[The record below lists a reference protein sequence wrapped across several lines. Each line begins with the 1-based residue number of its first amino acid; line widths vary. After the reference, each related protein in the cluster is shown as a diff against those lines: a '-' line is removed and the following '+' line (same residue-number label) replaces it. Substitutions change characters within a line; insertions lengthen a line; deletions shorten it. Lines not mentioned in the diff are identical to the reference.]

1 MRVSLPHDLGREEVR
16 RRLHERHG
24 EIAQFFPPG
33 MASLDTSW
41 QGEDRMDMAITIV
54 GQQLK
59 GGIEIHDKSVT
70 IELDLP
76 LALSFLR
83 GTIERAMKK
92 EGTRLLR

>member
-16 RRLHERHG
+16 RRLHERHH
-24 EIAQFFPPG
+24 EIAHFFPPG
-33 MASLDTSW
+33 MADLDTRW
-41 QGEDRMDMAITIV
+41 RDDDHMDMVITIV

-59 GGIEIHDKSVT
+59 GAIDIHDESVT
-70 IELDLP
+70 IEMQLP

>member
-16 RRLHERHG
+16 RRLHERHH
-24 EIAQFFPPG
+24 EIAHFFPPG
-33 MASLDTSW
+33 MAQLDTNW
-41 QGEDRMDMAITIV
+41 QGEDHMDMVITIV
-54 GQQLK
+54 GQELK
-59 GGIEIHDKSVT
+59 GAIDIHDDKVT
-70 IELDLP
+70 IEMQLP